1 MTGNIYSL
9 HDLNLS
15 SDFEKNDDSLLGNF
29 CVEIIRLIA
38 AYLLN
43 GAKIVSRSK
52 KYDAFFCVK
61 YHCNRGITV
70 LAVNCIS

>member
-1 MTGNIYSL
+1 MTWTLTDVTG
-9 HDLNLS
+9 

-52 KYDAFFCVK
+52 KYDAFFL
-61 YHCNRGITV
+61 R
-70 LAVNCIS
+70 